1 MQYMNNMCNIQ
12 AIPSPISG
20 STTTTFLVL
29 FVRAARVPSA
39 VGTPDKGSA
48 CAIRRPCGT
57 FLGTPRNFCATR
69 HRRESESEVDGAIP
83 PIYKSYEE
91 IQQPLQWH
99 QSELR
104 KQLLHVS
111 NDMDKSEKARMELE
125 ERVTLFEDALCH
137 RDEAMRERATWHG
150 SHLCGNRPSGVKLPA
165 HCLRSTWILV
175 HGKWEKI
182 EHRFDRW
189 VERACFQYH
198 APTSAPVVSADV
210 CCTAHVCASRPTAR
224 GSGPNT
230 GRADPEFTFGTECL
244 FEQAA
249 WKPKM
254 PFTMHQGPHPLF
266 V

>member
-99 QSELR
+99 QSDR
-104 KQLLHVS
+104 CCVGLLY
-111 NDMDKSEKARMELE
+111 
-125 ERVTLFEDALCH
+125 
-137 RDEAMRERATWHG
+137 G
-150 SHLCGNRPSGVKLPA
+150 SQDWPIWPQIGH
-165 HCLRSTWILV
+165 
-175 HGKWEKI
+175 
-182 EHRFDRW
+182 
-189 VERACFQYH
+189 
-198 APTSAPVVSADV
+198 
-210 CCTAHVCASRPTAR
+210 AHVTCSIR
-224 GSGPNT
+224 S
-230 GRADPEFTFGTECL
+230 
-244 FEQAA
+244 
-249 WKPKM
+249 WS
-254 PFTMHQGPHPLF
+254 
-266 V
+266 